1 MKRSRHAFTLVE
13 VVISVGIFTLLL
25 VLVVATNSFFQRTFF
40 KASGKLWQGQQA
52 EILLLRI
59 GTELREARSVSTP
72 AEGEETRQLVFVDQ
86 EGKEISYSSEHSG
99 SLLRRESQGGKGR
112 EVAEELQEIAFSRFT
127 RNTVAIRLTL
137 GGRGVEPFRIIDSV
151 YLRNEGGR

>member
-1 MKRSRHAFTLVE
+1 MKFNRRAFTLVE
-13 VVISVGIFTLLL
+13 VIISAGIFTLLL

-40 KASGKLWQGQQA
+40 KSSGKLWQGQQA

-59 GTELREARSVSTP
+59 SAELREARSVTTP
-72 AEGEETRQLVFVDQ
+72 AEGEETRKLVFVNQ
-86 EGKEISYSSEHSG
+86 EGKEISFSGEDSG

-112 EVAEELQEIAFSRFT
+112 ELADEIQEIAFSRFT
-127 RNTVAIRLTL
+127 RNSVAIRLTL